1 MIWNFT
7 CSTKDCKNN
16 TNSVNLVNP
25 TNPVLCSICHKFSD
39 ATETDQQ
46 APEPDTQD

>member
-25 TNPVLCSICHKFSD
+25 TNPVLCSICHKFTD
-39 ATETDQQ
+39 AIETDQQ
-46 APEPDTQD
+46 ATEPDTQD